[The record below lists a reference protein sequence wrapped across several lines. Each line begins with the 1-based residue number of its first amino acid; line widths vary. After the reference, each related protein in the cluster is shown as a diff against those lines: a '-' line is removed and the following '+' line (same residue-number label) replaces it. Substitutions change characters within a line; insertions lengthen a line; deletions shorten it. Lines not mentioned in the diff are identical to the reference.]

1 MIDGLEYK
9 INIFLDKLNQEKNYI
24 FNPNDYIYSIIP
36 DATTAIIIECLRYI
50 IENNK
55 KKKKEQQEKI
65 KALQESV
72 KKAQDIKSEEITSKI
87 DTEQIAD
94 FSTPTFDFKP
104 YIDLIIYSSLDA
116 ELEKKLANL
125 SPNEL
130 KIIKLEIYKRKTIL
144 ENKIKTSIIT
154 NPSFA
159 ITSFQEEYQKL
170 QNILSFLN
178 SLNKQ
183 EENTLS
189 DTTLEPSNI
198 IIVPNHNSK
207 KSYLY
212 EDILRYIS
220 NRKEIKNTI
229 DKILDGYF
237 LKTRDTKSIVGLANN
252 NLYEYRHPNG
262 LRILYIAEGNYIFI
276 CSLFYKDKQKSIKIE
291 NYYREAISRYE
302 LNKEYILSV
311 ISSPDFYIEQD
322 ELIGQITSLLEESI
336 SLKKVGDK

>member
-1 MIDGLEYK
+1 MIDDLEYK

-50 IENNK
+50 IEFNK
-55 KKKKEQQEKI
+55 DKIKEQQEKI
-65 KALQESV
+65 KALKESV